1 MKINVNAVSSE
12 IDTEPCVPKAG
23 VPCGYVIFGA
33 SGDLTLRKLLPA
45 VFSLFRAQKIHDRF
59 FVVGFARSLMT
70 DDEFR
75 LKVIE
80 SIRHAYG
87 DIPQSEIDDFTLRC
101 FYVTGSYDQDEGYST
116 LHERTEE
123 MSDKFAT
130 DGNLVFHIATPPALY
145 AVIVSLLGKNGL
157 VTRHQ
162 NEKPFHRVIVEKPF
176 GHDLESAVNLNKE
189 LLEHLAD
196 EQIYRIDHYLGKE
209 TVQNILMFRFANH
222 IFEPAWNRHYIDHV
236 QITVAE
242 QLGVEHRA
250 GYFEQAGL
258 LRDMFQNHML
268 QLAAL
273 VGMEPP
279 VDASAESVR
288 DEKIKFMKSIRPF
301 DLENLESQLIKGQY
315 DEGEVGGKQ
324 LMAYRKEKGVA
335 AISCTETY
343 FAMKLFVDNMRWK
356 DVPFYLQAGKRLE
369 KKLTRIAVVF
379 KKVPHSM
386 FTRNLK
392 DLDPSPNVLV
402 FEIQPRQGTSLLL
415 QAKVPGAKM
424 CLAPLKMELDYRD
437 VFGTK
442 MDGDY
447 ANLILDCMLG
457 DQTLYWRKDGVETS
471 WKLLD
476 PVLKKWQAK
485 CREAQDSALQRY
497 AAGGWGPV
505 AGKQLIEQDGR
516 TWIVS

>member
-1 MKINVNAVSSE
+1 MKINVNSVSGMV
-12 IDTEPCVPKAG
+12 DTEPCEAMAG

-33 SGDLTLRKLLPA
+33 SGDLTLRKLIPA
-45 VFSLFRAQKIHDRF
+45 VFSLFRTQKIPEHF
-59 FVVGFARSLMT
+59 FVVGFARSIMT
-70 DDEFR
+70 DNEFR
-75 LKVIE
+75 LKVMD
-80 SIRHAYG
+80 SIRHANG
-87 DIPQSEIDDFTLRC
+87 DIPKSEIEDFAMRC
-101 FYVTGSYDQDEGYST
+101 FYVAGGYDQDDGYIT
-116 LHERTEE
+116 LHEKTAELGKRFGTG
-123 MSDKFAT
+123 
-130 DGNLVFHIATPPALY
+130 GNLVFHIATPPALY
-145 AVIVSLLGKNGL
+145 AAIVSFLGRNGL

-176 GHDLESAVNLNKE
+176 GHDLESGVNLNKE

-209 TVQNILMFRFANH
+209 TVQNILMFRFANQ

-250 GYFEQAGL
+250 GYFEQTGL

-288 DEKIKFMKSIRPF
+288 DEKVKFMKSIRPF
-301 DLENLESQLIKGQY
+301 DLENLETQLIKGQY
-315 DEGEVGGKQ
+315 VEGEVSGKK
-324 LMAYRKEKGVA
+324 LMAYREEKGVA
-335 AISCTETY
+335 ATSCTETY
-343 FAMKLFVDNMRWK
+343 FAMKLFVDNWRWK

-369 KKLTRIAVVF
+369 QKLTRIAVIF

-392 DLDPSPNVLV
+392 ELDPSPNILV
-402 FEIQPRQGTSLLL
+402 FEIQPRQGTSLLF

-424 CLAPLKMELDYRD
+424 CLAPLTMELDYRD

-442 MDGDY
+442 MDEDY
-447 ANLILDCMLG
+447 STLILDCMLG
-457 DQTLYWRKDGVETS
+457 DQTLYWRRDGVETS

-476 PVLKKWQAK
+476 PVLQKWQAE
-485 CREAQDSALQRY
+485 CREAKDSALQRY
-497 AAGGWGPV
+497 AAGGWGPA
-505 AGKQLIEQDGR
+505 AGKRLLEEDGR
-516 TWIVS
+516 AWIVP

>member
-12 IDTEPCVPKAG
+12 IDTEPCVPIAG

-33 SGDLTLRKLLPA
+33 SGDLSLRKLLPA
-45 VFSLFRAQKIHDRF
+45 VFSLFKAQKIQDRF

-87 DIPQSEIDDFTLRC
+87 DIPKPEIEDFALRC
-101 FYVTGSYDQDEGYST
+101 FYVAGAYDQDEGYST
-116 LHERTEE
+116 LHEKTEE
-123 MSDKFAT
+123 LSHKFAT

-145 AVIVSLLGKNGL
+145 AVIVSFLGKNGL

-189 LLEHLAD
+189 LLEYLAD

-209 TVQNILMFRFANH
+209 TVQNILMFRFANQ

-288 DEKIKFMKSIRPF
+288 DEKNKFMKSIRPF
-301 DLENLESQLIKGQY
+301 DLENLETQLIKGQY
-315 DEGEVGGKQ
+315 DEGDVGGKK

-402 FEIQPRQGTSLLL
+402 FEIQPRQGTSLLF

-476 PVLKKWQAK
+476 PVLKKWQAE
-485 CREAQDSALQRY
+485 CREAQDSALEKY
-497 AAGGWGPV
+497 AAGGWGPA
-505 AGKQLIEQDGR
+505 AGNRLLEQDGR
-516 TWIVS
+516 AWIV

>member
-1 MKINVNAVSSE
+1 MKINVKSVSGTSNA
-12 IDTEPCVPKAG
+12 EPCEPKAG

-45 VFSLFRAQKIHDRF
+45 VFSLFRAQKVQDRF

-70 DDEFR
+70 DNEFR
-75 LKVIE
+75 TKVME

-87 DIPQSEIDDFTLRC
+87 EIPQSELDDFAMRC
-101 FYVTGSYDQDEGYST
+101 FYVAGAYDQDDGYIK
-116 LHERTEE
+116 LHKKIAEL
-123 MSDKFAT
+123 DKKFAT
-130 DGNLVFHIATPPALY
+130 DGNLVFHIATPPSLY
-145 AVIVSLLGKNGL
+145 AIIVSFLGKNGL

-162 NEKPFHRVIVEKPF
+162 NEQPFHRVIVEKPF

-209 TVQNILMFRFANH
+209 TVQNILMFRFANQ
-222 IFEPAWNRHYIDHV
+222 IFEPTWNRNYIDHV

-250 GYFEQAGL
+250 GYFEEAGL

-288 DEKIKFMKSIRPF
+288 DEIVKFMKSIRQF
-301 DLENLESQLIKGQY
+301 DLEKLETQLIKGQY
-315 DEGEVGGKQ
+315 DEGEVAGKK
-324 LMAYRKEKGVA
+324 LLAYREEKGVA
-335 AISCTETY
+335 SKSCTETY
-343 FAMKLFVDNMRWK
+343 FAMKLFVDNWRWK

-369 KKLTRIAVVF
+369 QKLTRIAVIF

-386 FTRNLK
+386 FTGNLK
-392 DLDPSPNVLV
+392 DLDPDPNVLV
-402 FEIQPRQGTSLLL
+402 FEIQPRQGTSLVF

-424 CLAPLKMELDYRD
+424 CLAPLKMEMDYRD

-471 WKLLD
+471 WKLLN
-476 PVLKKWQAK
+476 PVLKKWQAE
-485 CREAQDSALQRY
+485 CRQAQDRALERY
-497 AAGGWGPV
+497 AAGGWGPA
-505 AGKQLIEQDGR
+505 AGNRLIEQDGR
-516 TWIVS
+516 AWIVS

>member
-1 MKINVNAVSSE
+1 MKINVNVVSGSS
-12 IDTEPCVPKAG
+12 TSEPCEPSAG
-23 VPCGYVIFGA
+23 EPCGYVVFGA
-33 SGDLTLRKLLPA
+33 SGDLSRRKLLPA
-45 VFSLFRAQKIHDRF
+45 VFALFRAQKVRDRF
-59 FVVGFARSLMT
+59 FIVGFARTPMT
-70 DDEFR
+70 DNEFR
-75 LKVIE
+75 VKVRE
-80 SIRHAYG
+80 SIQHAYG
-87 DIPQSEIDDFTLRC
+87 EIPQSEIEDFSMRC
-101 FYVTGSYDQDEGYST
+101 FYVTGAYDKDDGYIT
-116 LHERTEE
+116 LHEKTAELNK
-123 MSDKFAT
+123 KFAT

-145 AVIVSLLGKNGL
+145 AVIISFLGKNGL
-157 VTRHQ
+157 IIKHR
-162 NEKPFHRVIVEKPF
+162 NENPFHRVIVEKPF
-176 GHDLESAVNLNKE
+176 GHDLESAVKLNTE
-189 LLEHLAD
+189 LLEYLAD

-209 TVQNILMFRFANH
+209 TVQNILMFRFANQ
-222 IFEPAWNRHYIDHV
+222 IFEPAWNRNYIDHV

-288 DEKIKFMKSIRPF
+288 DEKVKFMKSIRQF
-301 DLENLESQLIKGQY
+301 DLERLEAQLIKGQY
-315 DEGEVGGKQ
+315 DAGESAGKK

-335 AISCTETY
+335 PTSCTETY
-343 FAMKLFVDNMRWK
+343 FAMKLFVDNWRWK

-369 KKLTRIAVVF
+369 QKLTRIAVVF

-386 FTRNLK
+386 FTGNLK

-402 FEIQPRQGTSLLL
+402 FEIQPRQGTSLLF

-447 ANLILDCMLG
+447 ANLILDCMRG

-471 WKLLD
+471 WKLLT
-476 PVLKKWQAK
+476 PVLKKWQAE
-485 CREAQDSALQRY
+485 CRQANDSTLQRY
-497 AAGGWGPV
+497 GAGGWGPA

-516 TWIVS
+516 AWIVS

>member
-1 MKINVNAVSSE
+1 MKINVNSVSGT
-12 IDTEPCVPKAG
+12 INPEPCEATAG

-33 SGDLTLRKLLPA
+33 SGDLTHRKLIPA
-45 VFSLFRAQKIHDRF
+45 VFSLFRAQKVQDQF
-59 FVVGFARSLMT
+59 FVVGFARSLMA
-70 DDEFR
+70 DNEFR
-75 LKVIE
+75 LKVME
-80 SIRHAYG
+80 SIRQAYG
-87 DIPQSEIDDFTLRC
+87 DVPKSEIEDFSIRC
-101 FYVTGSYDQDEGYST
+101 FYVAGAYDQDDGYIR
-116 LHERTEE
+116 LHEKVAALGKRFE
-123 MSDKFAT
+123 T

-145 AVIVSLLGKNGL
+145 AAIVSLLGKNGL

-176 GHDLESAVNLNKE
+176 GRDLASAVDLNKE
-189 LLEHLAD
+189 LLEYLAD

-209 TVQNILMFRFANH
+209 TVQNILMFRFANQ

-288 DEKIKFMKSIRPF
+288 DEKVKFMKSIRPF
-301 DLENLESQLIKGQY
+301 DLEKLETQLIKGQY
-315 DEGEVGGKQ
+315 GKGEVSGKR
-324 LMAYRKEKGVA
+324 LMAYREEKGVA
-335 AISCTETY
+335 TTSCTETY
-343 FAMKLFVDNMRWK
+343 FAMKLFVDNWRWK
-356 DVPFYLQAGKRLE
+356 DVPFYLQAGKRL
-369 KKLTRIAVVF
+369 KQKLTRIVVIF

-386 FTRNLK
+386 FTRNLN
-392 DLDPSPNVLV
+392 DLNPSPNVLV
-402 FEIQPRQGTSLLL
+402 FEIQPRQGISLLF

-424 CLAPLKMELDYRD
+424 CLAPLSMELDYRD
-437 VFGTK
+437 IFGTK

-447 ANLILDCMLG
+447 ATLILDCMLG
-457 DQTLYWRKDGVETS
+457 DQTLYWRKDGVEIS
-471 WKLLD
+471 WKLLS
-476 PVLKKWQAK
+476 PVLEKWQAE
-485 CREAQDSALQRY
+485 CRQAKDNTLESY
-497 AAGGWGPV
+497 AAGGWGPE
-505 AGKQLIEQDGR
+505 AGNRLIEQDGR
-516 TWIVS
+516 AWLVP